1 MPYTLKNERLEIVID
16 SPSEGYNYSRF
27 DHSGKIISVKYKGL
41 EIAAIERL
49 DDVPLN
55 QIGRGFYNE
64 FGIDGPPGFKET
76 SVGEKFH
83 KIGVGMLNKDNGAY
97 DFLKSYSMTPL
108 DFQIREN
115 AQSLYLECST
125 PELNGYA
132 YVLRKRISLTQMGFT
147 IEYELLNSG
156 SEPLI
161 TNEYVHNFVSANGH
175 LIDDQYQLQFPFSLN
190 SDEFDEVINPDN
202 LLNINMNSVF
212 FRGNPETPFF
222 ISNLSGGKLVN
233 ASWELIHKKLN
244 IRISESC
251 SFKTNK
257 VNLWGWKHVV
267 SPELFHK
274 INLKPGQTE
283 RWSRTFKISNL

>member
-1 MPYTLKNERLEIVID
+1 MPYTLKNEQLEIVID

-41 EIAAIERL
+41 EIAAIERF

-64 FGIDGPPGFKET
+64 L
-76 SVGEKFH
+76 
-83 KIGVGMLNKDNGAY
+83 GMLKKDDGAY
-97 DFLKSYSMTPL
+97 DFLKSYSIIPL

-115 AQSLYLECST
+115 AQSLYLESST

-202 LLNINMNSVF
+202 LLNINMNSIS

-244 IRISESC
+244 IRISESG

-257 VNLWGWKHVV
+257 VNLWGWKHVI

-283 RWSRTFKISNL
+283 RWSRNFKISNL